1 MLRGH
6 VTIRLLTEE
15 VAAEHRTP
23 AAYLHQVQWWACGP
37 MPSPT
42 LKLSHFVFLFQHFQY
57 FHAHFWFP
65 ILKTWN
71 QMQRHAGA
79 EDNSIVMSAAVSA
92 HWTMTGFGFVRD
104 FSRMAGKFLIECAT
118 LAAAA
123 ALCCYCYGTDIE
135 TSPPEQLGGGGAVHV
150 KDAV

>member
-37 MPSPT
+37 MPSPWLLDCFKALPFCVSVSSFSIFSCT
-42 LKLSHFVFLFQHFQY
+42 FLVFDFESGIKCKDT
-57 FHAHFWFP
+57 P
-65 ILKTWN
+65 
-71 QMQRHAGA
+71 
-79 EDNSIVMSAAVSA
+79 VSAAVSA

-123 ALCCYCYGTDIE
+123 ALCCHCYGTDIE
-135 TSPPEQLGGGGAVHV
+135 TSPPEQLGGGGALHV